1 MLNNWLTRNLSL
13 LSFSIKNKYYYYI
26 LIMLPSNL
34 LPLLSFIRNNHC
46 YYILIML
53 LPLNAFICR
62 CQTCPSGVTAYP
74 QIYTLY
80 TYNNYIYNAYIYN
93 AYVYNAYIY
102 NAYVYNAYVYNAYVY
117 NACVYNAYVYNA
129 CVYYSILQSL
139 TTFKPL
145 SIFTTFPTLI
155 MPPKLTALPM
165 RGEGGQTNRIF
176 PLFFIALLLV
186 IVCKIQWRPG
196 KIPAEALAE
205 IEPEVSGAF

>member
-80 TYNNYIYNAYIYN
+80 TYSNYIYN
-93 AYVYNAYIY
+93 AYVYNT
-102 NAYVYNAYVYNAYVY
+102 YVYNT
-117 NACVYNAYVYNA
+117 YVYNA

-155 MPPKLTALPM
+155 MPPKLTALPT

-186 IVCKIQWRPG
+186 VVCKIQWRPG